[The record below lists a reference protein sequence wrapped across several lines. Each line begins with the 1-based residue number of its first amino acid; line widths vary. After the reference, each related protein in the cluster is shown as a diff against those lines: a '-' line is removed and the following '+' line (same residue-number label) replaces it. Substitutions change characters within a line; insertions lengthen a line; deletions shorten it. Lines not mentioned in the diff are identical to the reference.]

1 MTKKERYIKIK
12 EIFDKVYHDAVCSL
26 NYRKPHELLIS
37 TILAAQCTDKRVN
50 QVTVELYKKYPDI
63 QAFANADY
71 DELCEDIKST
81 GFFRNKAKNIILCA
95 KKILSDHNGEVPND
109 FEKLTALAGVGR
121 KTAGVV
127 LGDAFDDP
135 HLVIDTHAKRLAK
148 RMGFSKF
155 DDPYKVELDLAK
167 IIPKKDRAVF
177 CHQLVFHGR
186 AICDSRKPKCSEC
199 PINHLCP
206 KNIKKKQ

>member
-1 MTKKERYIKIK
+1 MTKKDRFLKIK
-12 EIFDKVYHDAVCSL
+12 EIFDTVYHDAICSL

-50 QVTVELYKKYPDI
+50 QVTVSLYKKYPDI
-63 QAFANADY
+63 EAFAKADY
-71 DELCEDIKST
+71 NELCEDIKST

-95 KKILSDHNGEVPND
+95 QKIVDEFDGKVPED
-109 FEKLTALAGVGR
+109 FDSLTSLAGVGR

-127 LGDAFDDP
+127 LGDAFNNP

-148 RMGFSKF
+148 RMGFTKF

-167 IIPKKDRAVF
+167 IVPKKDRSQF

-186 AICDSRKPKCSEC
+186 AICDSRKPKCDVC
-199 PINHLCP
+199 PIAHLCP
-206 KNIKKKQ
+206 KNIGKK

>member
-1 MTKKERYIKIK
+1 MTKKDRFLKIK
-12 EIFDKVYHDAVCSL
+12 EIFDTVYHDAICSL

-50 QVTVELYKKYPDI
+50 QVTVSLYKKYPDI
-63 QAFANADY
+63 EAFAKADY

-95 KKILSDHNGEVPND
+95 QKIVDEFDGKVPED
-109 FEKLTALAGVGR
+109 FDSLTSLAGVGR

-127 LGDAFDDP
+127 LGDAFNNP

-148 RMGFSKF
+148 RMGFTKF

-167 IIPKKDRAVF
+167 IVPKKDRSQF

-186 AICDSRKPKCSEC
+186 AICDSRKPKCDVC
-199 PINHLCP
+199 PIAHLCP
-206 KNIKKKQ
+206 KNIGKK

>member
-1 MTKKERYIKIK
+1 MTKKERFEQIKK
-12 EIFDKVYHDAVCSL
+12 IFDEVYYDAVCSL
-26 NYRKPHELLIS
+26 KYKKPHELLIS

-50 QVTVELYKKYPDI
+50 QVTVSLYKKYPDI
-63 QAFANADY
+63 HAFAEADY
-71 DELCEDIKST
+71 DELSEDIKST
-81 GFFRNKAKNIILCA
+81 GFFRNKAKNIIACA
-95 KKILSDHNGEVPND
+95 KKIVEVYGGEVPND
-109 FEKLTALAGVGR
+109 FDALTSLAGVGR

-148 RMGFSKF
+148 RMGFTKF

-167 IIPKKDRAVF
+167 IVPKPDRAKF

-186 AICDSRKPKCSEC
+186 AICDARKPKCNEC
-199 PINHLCP
+199 PVKNFCP
-206 KNIKKKQ
+206 KKI

>member
-1 MTKKERYIKIK
+1 MTKKEKYKKIK
-12 EIFDKVYHDAVCSL
+12 EIFDVEYHDAVCSL

-50 QVTVELYKKYPDI
+50 QVTVSLYKKYPDI
-63 QAFANADY
+63 KAFANADY
-71 DELCEDIKST
+71 DELSEDIKST

-95 KKILSDHNGEVPND
+95 KKIMDEFNGEVPDD
-109 FEKLTALAGVGR
+109 FDKLTSLAGVGR

-127 LGDAFDDP
+127 LGDAFNDP

-148 RMGFSKF
+148 RMGFTKF

-167 IIPKKDRAVF
+167 IVPKKEQAEF

-186 AICDSRKPKCSEC
+186 AICDARKPKCDIC
-199 PINHLCP
+199 PIKELCA
-206 KNIKKKQ
+206 KNIK